1 MTTNPGVFKIGN
13 KIYTANNIKKK
24 LDRMK
29 INYDDV
35 IILEEIVSGDNVD
48 NQLSNLESKYITL
61 KQKKDFTD
69 DDFKFPNKYYFY
81 QPIKDTYLVSVF
93 YYPID
98 CDYFDIPEG
107 ETLKTMIESGKIY
120 MSNNEDM
127 IKKIME
133 IWKKHYKKMQID

>member
-1 MTTNPGVFKIGN
+1 MTTNPGVFKIGD
-13 KIYTANNIKKK
+13 KIYTATNIKKK

-29 INYDDV
+29 VDYSDV
-35 IILEEIVSGDNVD
+35 VILEEIECEGNIDK
-48 NQLSNLESKYITL
+48 QLSRLESKYITV
-61 KQKKDFTD
+61 KQKKDSND

-98 CDYFDIPEG
+98 CEYFDIPDG

-120 MSNNEDM
+120 MSNNEEM
-127 IKKIME
+127 IKKIMNNYINGIE
-133 IWKKHYKKMQID
+133 REC